1 MKQRIRVVGILR
13 QGEEVLFLKRAMG
26 RSDEAPIW
34 ELPTGKIRFG
44 EQPEE
49 AMGRTILECIG
60 VGVQRVE
67 LKDVITFVGLERSS
81 QLGNLYIVYEIELK
95 EGRLNAKEK
104 YTAYKFLKSE
114 EMGSLRLDD
123 AAISVLQIEG
133 QRGID
138 GLGSNFR
145 EVANSA
151 TIYVDGASRGNPGA
165 SGVGYYIVDENGRE
179 IKRGGEFIGFAT
191 SRVAEYYGLKIGCE
205 QALALG
211 LKRVKIVSDS
221 QMMVNQVNG
230 IYKLKNNDLS
240 SIYEDI
246 KKLLAQF
253 EAVAIVQ
260 VKREMN
266 GVADQE
272 ANMAIDGHYRR

>member
-13 QGEEVLFLKRAMG
+13 QGGEVLFLKRAMG
-26 RSDEAPIW
+26 RSDEAPVW

-49 AMGRTILECIG
+49 AMGRTILDCIG

-95 EGRLNAKEK
+95 EGKIGAKEK

-114 EMGSLRLDD
+114 EMASLRIDD
-123 AAISVLQIEG
+123 AAMSVLQIEG
-133 QRGID
+133 QRGFV
-138 GLGSNFR
+138 GSESNFR
-145 EVANSA
+145 EVANGA
-151 TIYVDGASRGNPGA
+151 TVYVDGASRGNPGA

-191 SRVAEYYGLKIGCE
+191 SRVAEYYGLKVGCE
-205 QALALG
+205 QALELG
-211 LKRVKIVSDS
+211 LKRVKFVSDS
-221 QMMVNQVNG
+221 QMMVNQMNG
-230 IYKLKNNDLS
+230 IYKVKNSDLLP
-240 SIYEDI
+240 IYEDI
-246 KKLLAQF
+246 EELFAQF
-253 EAVAIVQ
+253 EAVAITQ

-266 GVADQE
+266 RVADAE
-272 ANMAIDGHYRR
+272 ANLAINEHYKQ

>member
-13 QGEEVLFLKRAMG
+13 EGEEVLFLKRAMG
-26 RSDEAPIW
+26 RSTEAPIW

-49 AMGRTILECIG
+49 AMGRTILDCVG
-60 VGVQRVE
+60 VGVEKVE

-81 QLGNLYIVYEIELK
+81 QLGNLYIVYEITLK
-95 EGRLNAKEK
+95 EGQIRARDK

-114 EMGSLRLDD
+114 EMASVRIDD
-123 AAISVLQIEG
+123 AAMSVLQIVG
-133 QRGID
+133 QRGF
-138 GLGSNFR
+138 GGGFR

-151 TIYVDGASRGNPGA
+151 TVYVDGASRGNPGA

-179 IKRGGEFIGFAT
+179 LKRGGEFIGFAT
-191 SRVAEYYGLKIGCE
+191 SRVAEYYGLKVGCE

-211 LKRVKIVSDS
+211 LRRVRFVSDS
-221 QMMVNQVNG
+221 QMMVNQMNG
-230 IYKLKNNDLS
+230 VYKVKNSDLLP
-240 SIYEDI
+240 IHEDVEE
-246 KKLLAQF
+246 LFAQF
-253 EAVAIVQ
+253 EAAAIVH

-272 ANMAIDGHYRR
+272 ANMAIDAQYR